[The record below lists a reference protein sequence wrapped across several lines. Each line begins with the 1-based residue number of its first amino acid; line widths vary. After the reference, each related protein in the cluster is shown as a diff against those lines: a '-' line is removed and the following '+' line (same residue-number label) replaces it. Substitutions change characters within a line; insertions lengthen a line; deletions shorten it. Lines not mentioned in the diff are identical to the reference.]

1 MRNNEKPNFY
11 NFPYLLLIL
20 AVLFWSI
27 NFVVGRAVRLD
38 VPPVALA
45 FWRWAGASMLI
56 FFPALPYLK
65 QDWQQVR
72 KNLPILLLLSLTGV
86 AIFNTL
92 VYAGLQWT
100 IVINAVLIQSLMPVV
115 IVAMSFLLFGEKINK
130 LQIVGIIISLSGAF
144 TIILKGD
151 VNLIDTISINRGDIF
166 IFTAVFSYAAYSVL
180 LRKRP
185 AIHPLSFVA
194 VTFIIGSVMLL
205 PFYLWETFS
214 GRPIH
219 FNATTLQAVCYVAIF
234 PSIVSYICYNRG
246 VELIGANRAGLFLHL
261 MPVFG
266 SLLAIA
272 FLGES
277 MQWYHGVGIG
287 LIAIGIVLATRD
299 RLK

>member
-1 MRNNEKPNFY
+1 MPNNRIPNFY
-11 NFPYLLLIL
+11 NYPYLLLIL

-45 FWRWAGASMLI
+45 FWRWAGASIII

-65 QDWQQVR
+65 QDWKQVR
-72 KNLPILLLLSLTGV
+72 ENWPILLLLSLTGV

-100 IVINAVLIQSLMPVV
+100 IVINAVLLQSLMPVL
-115 IVAMSFLLFGEKINK
+115 IVVLSFLLFGEKISR
-130 LQIVGIIISLSGAF
+130 LQAFGIMISLSGAI
-144 TIILKGD
+144 TIILRGD
-151 VNLIDTISINRGDIF
+151 LNVLDSLRINRGDI
-166 IFTAVFSYAAYSVL
+166 IIAVAVICYATYSVM

-185 AIHPLSFVA
+185 AIHPISFVA
-194 VTFIIGSVMLL
+194 VTFIAGSVMLL

-214 GRPIH
+214 GRPIS
-219 FNATTLQAVCYVAIF
+219 FNATTLQSVCYVAIF

-246 VELIGANRAGLFLHL
+246 VELVGANRAGLFLHL

-266 SLLAIA
+266 SLLAMA

-277 MQWYHGVGIG
+277 LQWYHGLGIC
-287 LIAIGIVLATRD
+287 LIATGIILATRD
-299 RLK
+299 RLA

>member
-1 MRNNEKPNFY
+1 MFC
-11 NFPYLLLIL
+11 
-20 AVLFWSI
+20 
-27 NFVVGRAVRLD
+27 
-38 VPPVALA
+38 
-45 FWRWAGASMLI
+45 
-56 FFPALPYLK
+56 
-65 QDWQQVR
+65 
-72 KNLPILLLLSLTGV
+72 
-86 AIFNTL
+86 
-92 VYAGLQWT
+92 
-100 IVINAVLIQSLMPVV
+100 
-115 IVAMSFLLFGEKINK
+115 
-130 LQIVGIIISLSGAF
+130 
-144 TIILKGD
+144 
-151 VNLIDTISINRGDIF
+151 
-166 IFTAVFSYAAYSVL
+166 YAAYSVL